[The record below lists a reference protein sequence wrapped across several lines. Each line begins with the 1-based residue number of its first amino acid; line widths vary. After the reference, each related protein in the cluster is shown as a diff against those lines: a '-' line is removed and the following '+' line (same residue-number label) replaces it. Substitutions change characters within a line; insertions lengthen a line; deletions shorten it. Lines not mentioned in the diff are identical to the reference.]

1 MKEHFVKLFEY
12 DKWATARVLG
22 AMKQLQT
29 QDERCLEWMGHLLTA
44 RLVWHARVENIAK
57 TYNLWGGR
65 TLEECLSMFEE
76 SSRMWEAFIS
86 KLDEKNLATIIA
98 YKNFKGD
105 SFENRVEDILTHVI
119 NHSTYHRG
127 QIIAQLKGQ
136 LPSLPSTDY
145 ILFIRELGQ

>member
-1 MKEHFVKLFEY
+1 M
-12 DKWATARVLG
+12 
-22 AMKQLQT
+22 
-29 QDERCLEWMGHLLTA
+29 
-44 RLVWHARVENIAK
+44 
-57 TYNLWGGR
+57 
-65 TLEECLSMFEE
+65 
-76 SSRMWEAFIS
+76 S

-145 ILFIRELGQ
+145 ILFIREQTQ